1 MSQLKKLH
9 IVLVGN
15 TLWSVYNFRRGLIQS
30 FMSNGHRVT
39 IVGPKDEFTEK
50 LEGLGCDVVDIPISS
65 QGKNPF
71 IDMLLIN
78 RLRVVYK
85 RIKPDFVFHYTIK
98 PNIYGSIAAGLSR
111 TKSIAITTG
120 LGYVFNN
127 SSFFTHIISHL
138 YCFAFK
144 FAKEVWFLNE
154 DDRNVFIQRGIISPG
169 KTHILDGEGVDTSFF
184 IPRAK
189 PISHKK
195 SKVTFLLVA
204 RMLWDKGVGIYVD
217 AARKLK
223 EQYPDTEFQLLGACD
238 VDNPSAIPR
247 DIIDNWHEEGVV
259 NYLGMTNDVRTVVS
273 QADCIVLPS
282 YYREGVSRTLMEAA
296 SMGKP
301 VLTTDN
307 VGCRNVV
314 IEAQTGFL
322 CKTKDVDSLVD
333 AMNKILHLT
342 PEERS
347 EMGLNGRDYMI
358 SRFDE
363 RVIIADYY
371 NAIQKYVEV

>member
-138 YCFAFK
+138 Y
-144 FAKEVWFLNE
+144 
-154 DDRNVFIQRGIISPG
+154 
-169 KTHILDGEGVDTSFF
+169 
-184 IPRAK
+184 
-189 PISHKK
+189 
-195 SKVTFLLVA
+195 
-204 RMLWDKGVGIYVD
+204 
-217 AARKLK
+217 
-223 EQYPDTEFQLLGACD
+223 
-238 VDNPSAIPR
+238 
-247 DIIDNWHEEGVV
+247 
-259 NYLGMTNDVRTVVS
+259 
-273 QADCIVLPS
+273 
-282 YYREGVSRTLMEAA
+282 
-296 SMGKP
+296 
-301 VLTTDN
+301 
-307 VGCRNVV
+307 
-314 IEAQTGFL
+314 
-322 CKTKDVDSLVD
+322 
-333 AMNKILHLT
+333 
-342 PEERS
+342 
-347 EMGLNGRDYMI
+347 
-358 SRFDE
+358 
-363 RVIIADYY
+363 
-371 NAIQKYVEV
+371 